1 MGNERVES
9 RRAIICAEKL
19 TRAFGET
26 VALRKLDLC
35 IEPGEIL
42 GLVGPDGAGKTTALR
57 LMAAVMRPTSGRARV
72 AGFDSVKQAESIR
85 SHVGYMP
92 QRFSLY
98 PDLNVLENLNFYA
111 DIFGVNGGQRQARI
125 EQLLTFANLARFT
138 DRRAGQLSG
147 GMQKKLALACTLI
160 HRPEVLL
167 LDEPTTGVDPVSR
180 REFWDILTDLHISG
194 TTIVVSTP
202 YMDEAERCNRVGL
215 LFKGALIECGAPAA
229 VKAKVQGEVI
239 ELRPEPMAALAQAA
253 LAGLPGVLGVQV
265 YGDLLHL
272 LVDDASLRQPELVS
286 ALEEAGV
293 RVSRLRVIQPRM
305 EEAFISLIGK
315 LQETGN
321 VESGEWGEERGVT
334 SEQ

>member
-1 MGNERVES
+1 MGEQS
-9 RRAIICAEKL
+9 IICAEKL
-19 TRAFGET
+19 TRAFGGT
-26 VALRKLDLC
+26 VALRELDLC

-125 EQLLTFANLARFT
+125 EQLLAFANLTRFT
-138 DRRAGQLSG
+138 ERRAGQLSG

-160 HRPEVLL
+160 HRPDVLL

-215 LFKGALIECGAPAA
+215 LFKGVLIECGAPAA

-239 ELRPEPMAALAQAA
+239 ELRPEPLAEAQAA
-253 LAGLPGVLGVQV
+253 LANRPGVLEVQV

-272 LVDDASLRQPELVS
+272 LVDDASRRQPELVS
-286 ALEEAGV
+286 ALDEAGV
-293 RVSRLRVIQPRM
+293 RASRLRVIQPRM
-305 EEAFISLIGK
+305 EEAFISLIRK
-315 LQETGN
+315 RQETGN
-321 VESGEWGEERGVT
+321 VESGE
-334 SEQ
+334 